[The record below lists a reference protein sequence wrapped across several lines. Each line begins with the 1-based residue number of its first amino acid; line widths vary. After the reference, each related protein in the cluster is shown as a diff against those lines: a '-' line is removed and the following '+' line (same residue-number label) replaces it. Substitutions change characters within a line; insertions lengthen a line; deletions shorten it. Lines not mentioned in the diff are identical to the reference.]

1 MPFDTHWNP
10 NQAQTTQETHQA
22 VSYSDAE
29 RAHVQKTICAQLA
42 LGKSVKS
49 ILENTPG
56 MPTRQT
62 FYNWLME
69 DAEFFDNYTR
79 AREAQADFFADEI
92 TEIADTETDPQKA
105 RNRIDARK
113 WAAGKLKPKLYGDR
127 LQIDGDLNV
136 KLTDEQLDARLTKL
150 LGKAGTA
157 VAAGR
162 EGEAEEAA

>member
-1 MPFDTHWNP
+1 M
-10 NQAQTTQETHQA
+10 
-22 VSYSDAE
+22 SYSAE
-29 RAHVQKTICAQLA
+29 QRAHIQTTICAQLA

-49 ILENTPG
+49 ILDNTPG
-56 MPTRQT
+56 MPDRQT
-62 FYNWLME
+62 FYNWLLA

-79 AREAQADFFADEI
+79 AREAQAYCFADEI

-136 KLTDEQLDARLTKL
+136 KLTDEQLEARLSKL

-157 VAAGR
+157 VTAGR